1 MSSTTAA
8 PPLDEHQKP
17 AFAGH
22 HHPQHGFTKHG
33 HAVHGKTMDHLPAG
47 SAYQRFNKAVA
58 ILITDK
64 VGTMTC
70 TWIFCVI
77 ALLSLPAVLT
87 TASIIPAHA
96 LPSLVTRASTIA
108 LISWIAQTF
117 LQLVLLPAIMVGQ
130 NVQSQAAD
138 ARAAKTFEDVETILN
153 KLDMKIEGGIKQL
166 RDEMI
171 NAIGTIKP
179 QAK

>member
-1 MSSTTAA
+1 MSSTPLA
-8 PPLDEHQKP
+8 PAPSEQTKP
-17 AFAGH
+17 ASGAP
-22 HHPQHGFTKHG
+22 HPQHGFTKHG
-33 HAVHGKTMDHLPAG
+33 HAVHGKTKDHLPAETP
-47 SAYQRFNKAVA
+47 YQRFNKAAA
-58 ILITDK
+58 IAITEK

-70 TWIFCVI
+70 TWIFCVL

-96 LPSLVTRASTIA
+96 LPSVVTRASTIA

-130 NVQSQAAD
+130 NVQSIAAD
-138 ARAAKTFEDVETILN
+138 VRAAKTFEDVETILN

-166 RDEMI
+166 RDELIDAI
-171 NAIGTIKP
+171 NALKQQP
-179 QAK
+179 S

>member
-1 MSSTTAA
+1 MSSITLTPPSAGKVA
-8 PPLDEHQKP
+8 PS
-17 AFAGH
+17 GR
-22 HHPQHGFTKHG
+22 HHPQHGYTKHG
-33 HAVHGKTMDHLPAG
+33 HAVHGKTKDHLP
-47 SAYQRFNKAVA
+47 SATRYQRFNKAAAV
-58 ILITDK
+58 LITDK

-96 LPSLVTRASTIA
+96 LPSVVTRASTIA

-130 NVQSQAAD
+130 NVQSEAAD
-138 ARAAKTFEDVETILN
+138 TRAAKTFEDVETVLN
-153 KLDMKIEGGIKQL
+153 KVDMKIEGGIKQL
-166 RDEMI
+166 RDELI
-171 NAIGTIKP
+171 AAIDALKK
-179 QAK
+179 AAN

>member
-1 MSSTTAA
+1 MSSTTPA
-8 PPLDEHQKP
+8 PPPSAPTAH
-17 AFAGH
+17 ASGA

-33 HAVHGKTMDHLPAG
+33 HAVHGATRDHLPD
-47 SAYQRFNKAVA
+47 STPYQRFNKTAA
-58 ILITDK
+58 IWITEK

-70 TWIFCVI
+70 TWIFCVL

-87 TASIIPAHA
+87 TASIIPAGA
-96 LPSLVTRASTIA
+96 LPSVVTRASTIA

-138 ARAAKTFEDVETILN
+138 ARAAKTFEDVETIID

-166 RDEMI
+166 HDELVKSI
-171 NAIGTIKP
+171 DGLKKASS
-179 QAK
+179 

>member
-1 MSSTTAA
+1 MSSTTA
-8 PPLDEHQKP
+8 PPLTEEAKP
-17 AFAGH
+17 SGG
-22 HHPQHGFTKHG
+22 HHPQHGYTKHG
-33 HAVHGKTMDHLPAG
+33 RAVHGKTKDHLPA
-47 SAYQRFNKAVA
+47 ATRYQRFNKAAAVW
-58 ILITDK
+58 ITDK

-87 TASIIPAHA
+87 TASIIPANA
-96 LPSLVTRASTIA
+96 LPTVVTRASTIA

-130 NVQSQAAD
+130 NVQSEAAD
-138 ARAAKTFEDVETILN
+138 VRAAKTFEDVETIID

-166 RDEMI
+166 RGELID
-171 NAIGTIKP
+171 AIGSLKQ
-179 QAK
+179 QAS

>member
-1 MSSTTAA
+1 MSSTTLT
-8 PPLDEHQKP
+8 PPSTGP
-17 AFAGH
+17 ATPSGR
-22 HHPQHGFTKHG
+22 HHPQHGYTKHG
-33 HAVHGKTMDHLPAG
+33 HAVHGKTTDHLP
-47 SAYQRFNKAVA
+47 SATRYQRCNKAAAV
-58 ILITDK
+58 LITDK

-96 LPSLVTRASTIA
+96 LPSVVTRASTIA

-130 NVQSQAAD
+130 NVQSEAAD
-138 ARAAKTFEDVETILN
+138 ARAAKTFEDVETVLN
-153 KLDMKIEGGIKQL
+153 KVE
-166 RDEMI
+166 
-171 NAIGTIKP
+171 
-179 QAK
+179 

>member
-1 MSSTTAA
+1 MSSITLT
-8 PPLDEHQKP
+8 PPSTGQATP
-17 AFAGH
+17 TGG
-22 HHPQHGFTKHG
+22 HHPQHGYTKHG
-33 HAVHGKTMDHLPAG
+33 HAVHGKTKDHLP
-47 SAYQRFNKAVA
+47 SATRYQRFNKGAAVW
-58 ILITDK
+58 ITDK

-70 TWIFCVI
+70 TWIFCVL

-96 LPSLVTRASTIA
+96 LPSVVTRASTIA

-138 ARAAKTFEDVETILN
+138 ARAAKTFEDVETVLN
-153 KLDMKIEGGIKQL
+153 KLDMKVEGGISQL
-166 RDEMI
+166 RDELI
-171 NAIGTIKP
+171 AAIGALK
-179 QAK
+179 QAAN